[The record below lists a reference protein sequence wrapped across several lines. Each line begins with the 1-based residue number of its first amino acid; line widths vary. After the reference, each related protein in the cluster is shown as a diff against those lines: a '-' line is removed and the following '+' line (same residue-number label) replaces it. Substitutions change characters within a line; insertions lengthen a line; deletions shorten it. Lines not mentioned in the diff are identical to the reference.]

1 MSKFAL
7 PAVTTKKFE
16 AKEHMNHSII
26 LALLSWIKE
35 AFPSLTNGDVAD
47 YWQHPIG
54 APGAKGWLL
63 DKVSKAPKYKWRVKH
78 PLVILLNQV
87 LEDMRDLKGTSFTN
101 AKLEDVFPSFVGA

>member
-1 MSKFAL
+1 
-7 PAVTTKKFE
+7 
-16 AKEHMNHSII
+16 MNHSII

-54 APGAKGWLL
+54 AHGSKGWLL

-87 LEDMRDLKGTSFTN
+87 LEDMRDLKGTSFIN